1 MKSMSFEVNKGDSG
15 EAYYVIDLHFMDQ
28 DTQMFF
34 VQKSREGNG
43 FGGLTHSLEEA
54 GVFTEEEARKI
65 CVDDSTCGT
74 AMVPVHKV
82 LNAERITVV
91 RNNEENIKRLGLS
104 AALEEWGR
112 NR

>member
-1 MKSMSFEVNKGDSG
+1 MKSMSFEVNKRDSG
-15 EAYYVIDLHFMDQ
+15 ESYYVIDLHFFDR
-28 DTQMFF
+28 DTQIFF
-34 VQKSREGNG
+34 VKKGSDG
-43 FGGLTHSLEEA
+43 FGGLTHNLEEA

-65 CVDDSTCGT
+65 CVDDTTCGT

-82 LNAERITVV
+82 LNAERITAV